1 MNVFKL
7 ASRMALLGAVAI
19 AIVACDEP
27 SGPFPTATP
36 AAVVAVTPAPTPEP
50 TSTATSEPTST
61 VTPSPTPTPTP
72 EPTSTVTP
80 EPTLTVQTEISLVP
94 FTEANSAEAYLQQ
107 LPEDERTCLI
117 DLGMLE
123 FQERAESDDNY
134 RLTKEEQAG
143 VSNCM
148 SLSTEIRGILGD
160 PSQSPHKLS
169 AETSACLSQRLSK
182 VDSVHLTAEHMNAA
196 YAPRYRFARLLIDS
210 CQSEEAF
217 LDCIVDDVGYA
228 NFAEL
233 VKYRYGRR
241 NPPQDVLDVVRS
253 CRAQGR
259 ELLVELG
266 VAGVRYW
273 LYRFDQDHIS
283 KIVVQHGGQTV
294 EYQRSES
301 GWVNPGSPDIPVSA
315 EDWAGKPLVLSNLP
329 GELLFTGKG
338 EDLESLG
345 FGPTALTMELGPT
358 PQEPWSG
365 RVRVFLG
372 NPSPSGETTYAM
384 ISRGLPGA
392 DRIALNLHDPVFGV
406 PTSWARIV
414 RELATDPPYP
424 PRSAP
429 TAVPAVPA
437 PTATPEPPV
446 TESERLVSRLS
457 AAFAEDGDLNDF
469 EKAYLRR
476 ISGASTP
483 ELALALSSSPLT
495 EDATVTEL
503 EIDIL
508 KKIERYHPRLQAAIV
523 SHAPQSAAPF
533 LSGSVLSDQEA
544 EALSALH
551 SVFGIEAFYDA
562 WQLDWLEINEIQAV
576 LRLLQSY
583 DPFSTVYGPTEN
595 TDSQDGLIERT
606 FDQFSV
612 GPAGSCV
619 YCRGQKYFTSGS
631 PTKDYRTSGY
641 SPEEYLEYSKAV
653 TQDVVVRTRLL
664 HLVHAA
670 TVQFRELSPCDLRDY
685 SKPELLIMAPNA
697 MEFFDPRYDY
707 YSYRGPI
714 AYFINATTFMHS
726 VEVNA
731 QMLAAVAEPRWFNV
745 DSDKGVLRL
754 TVGDVLSPFTAAT
767 KIVAQGGPIE
777 MSRTGCLEAAK
788 RIVDWDRYRYTHFGG
803 SDEQALS
810 PFAAKVFPENPRFF
824 PMWVMLLTNESGG
837 QDKAQ
842 RLVGMM
848 RSLNVPAGR
857 LRGAVFPEVDH
868 PDPDKGIHG
877 GYFDDVLLPPWN
889 VYFDRNIGFGLIDK
903 FAPIENLLSK
913 YDPGCRIKSDPSV
926 AEHLRV
932 SSAIFSCDSSVVHR
946 PLDETFVDN
955 LASEIDRLFKSAIE
969 AATDNNVEAAML
981 KQLP

>member
-27 SGPFPTATP
+27 SKPLPTATP
-36 AAVVAVTPAPTPEP
+36 AAVVPTASPEP
-50 TSTATSEPTST
+50 TS
-61 VTPSPTPTPTP
+61 TPSPTPT
-72 EPTSTVTP
+72 STATP

-94 FTEANSAEAYLQQ
+94 FTEANSAEAYLRQ

-210 CQSEEAF
+210 CQSEDAS
-217 LDCIVDDVGYA
+217 LDCIVADVGYA
-228 NFAEL
+228 KFAEL

-253 CRAQGR
+253 CGAQGR

-301 GWVNPGSPDIPVSA
+301 GWVNPGTPDIPVSA

-345 FGPTALTMELGPT
+345 FGPTALFMEVQQT

-365 RVRVFLG
+365 RRVRVFLG

-384 ISRGLPGA
+384 ISNDVVGGLPGA

-429 TAVPAVPA
+429 TAVPAIPA
-437 PTATPEPPV
+437 PTATSESPV

-533 LSGSVLSDQEA
+533 LSGSVLSE
-544 EALSALH
+544 
-551 SVFGIEAFYDA
+551 
-562 WQLDWLEINEIQAV
+562 
-576 LRLLQSY
+576 
-583 DPFSTVYGPTEN
+583 
-595 TDSQDGLIERT
+595 
-606 FDQFSV
+606 
-612 GPAGSCV
+612 
-619 YCRGQKYFTSGS
+619 
-631 PTKDYRTSGY
+631 
-641 SPEEYLEYSKAV
+641 
-653 TQDVVVRTRLL
+653 
-664 HLVHAA
+664 
-670 TVQFRELSPCDLRDY
+670 
-685 SKPELLIMAPNA
+685 
-697 MEFFDPRYDY
+697 
-707 YSYRGPI
+707 
-714 AYFINATTFMHS
+714 
-726 VEVNA
+726 
-731 QMLAAVAEPRWFNV
+731 
-745 DSDKGVLRL
+745 
-754 TVGDVLSPFTAAT
+754 
-767 KIVAQGGPIE
+767 
-777 MSRTGCLEAAK
+777 
-788 RIVDWDRYRYTHFGG
+788 
-803 SDEQALS
+803 
-810 PFAAKVFPENPRFF
+810 
-824 PMWVMLLTNESGG
+824 
-837 QDKAQ
+837 
-842 RLVGMM
+842 
-848 RSLNVPAGR
+848 
-857 LRGAVFPEVDH
+857 
-868 PDPDKGIHG
+868 
-877 GYFDDVLLPPWN
+877 
-889 VYFDRNIGFGLIDK
+889 
-903 FAPIENLLSK
+903 
-913 YDPGCRIKSDPSV
+913 
-926 AEHLRV
+926 
-932 SSAIFSCDSSVVHR
+932 
-946 PLDETFVDN
+946 
-955 LASEIDRLFKSAIE
+955 
-969 AATDNNVEAAML
+969 
-981 KQLP
+981 